1 MLNKGSEL
9 NGGVCYLNSVVKIHS
24 WVFCFV
30 VVEGRCAILW
40 HQSKRTVMKFII
52 NLFTILFCTGAVFA
66 QQTISGKV
74 TDAKKN
80 PIEGAN
86 IYLEGTYDGASSDA
100 NGNFSFE
107 TTEEGLQTLV
117 ISMLSY
123 EPHYEAGDVS
133 FFKEINITLVESVNS
148 LSGVTLTAGTFE
160 AGDNSKVSVLKPLDI
175 VTTAGAA
182 GDFVAALQTLPGT
195 TTVNEDGRLFV
206 RGGTANETQ
215 VFIDGLRVFQ
225 PFNAT
230 ANNTPTRGR
239 FSPFLFK
246 GISFSTGGYSA
257 EYGQALSSVLLLNTT
272 DVPLQ
277 EKTDIS
283 IMSVGGGLGHTEIWG
298 DQSLSINTSYVNLAP
313 YEALIP
319 STQGVNWKS
328 PYESIAGEGVFRS
341 KGEKSMFKLYTGF
354 NHANLD
360 IEQEDIN
367 FDDFVRFRLKNNNL
381 YFNTSYKYYFKNDWS
396 LTSGASIAWDT
407 NDIGI
412 EADRVDSKETSSH
425 IKFKARK
432 NFSNRYDLS
441 FGAEYFNTNY
451 NETYTDLNNDSFFS
465 GYNDGL
471 WAAFAESDIFLSNKF
486 AMKLGLRA
494 TQSSLLD
501 EFNLSPRISLAYKP
515 GKDGQFSLAYGDFY
529 QRPLTEVVK
538 FDQNVQM
545 EKATHYILNYQY
557 IKNGKTFRTELYY
570 KDYDQLVKFDTNLPQ
585 FNSNYSNTGNGY
597 AQGVDVFW
605 RDSKSIE
612 NLDYWASYSY
622 LDTERDYRNF
632 PERATPN
639 FAPKHNFSLVTKYW
653 VDKLRSQVGLSYS
666 YGSGRPYN
674 NPNTPGF
681 LQEKTRSYNNLSF
694 NWAYLIDQQKIL
706 YFSVSNLLGINNI
719 SNYQYADT
727 PNMDG
732 VYNRR
737 AITPPADSFFFVGFF
752 WTISKD
758 RKSNQLDNL

>member
-1 MLNKGSEL
+1 M
-9 NGGVCYLNSVVKIHS
+9 KIFIKL
-24 WVFCFV
+24 VTLLL
-30 VVEGRCAILW
+30 CA
-40 HQSKRTVMKFII
+40 
-52 NLFTILFCTGAVFA
+52 GAVFG
-66 QQTISGKV
+66 QQTISGKI
-74 TDAKKN
+74 TDTKNN

-86 IYLEGTYDGASSDA
+86 IYLEGTYDGASSDKD
-100 NGNFSFE
+100 GNFSFE
-107 TTEEGLQTLV
+107 TTEEGTQILIV
-117 ISMLSY
+117 SMLSY

-133 FFKEINITLVESVNS
+133 YFQNLHIKLMESVNS

-160 AGDNSKVSVLKPLDI
+160 AGSNSKASVLKPLDI
-175 VTTAGAA
+175 VTTAGAT

-206 RGGTANETQ
+206 RGGTAGETQ

-277 EKTDIS
+277 EQTEIS
-283 IMSVGGGLGHTEIWG
+283 IMSVGGGLGHTKIWG
-298 DQSLSINTSYVNLAP
+298 DQSLSINTSYMNLAP
-313 YEALIP
+313 YETLIP
-319 STQGVNWKS
+319 STQGVRWKS
-328 PYESIAGEGVFRS
+328 PYESISGEAVFRS

-354 NHANLD
+354 NHSNLD

-367 FDDFVRFRLKNNNL
+367 FDDFVRFGLKNNNL
-381 YFNTSYKYYFKNDWS
+381 YFNSSYKYYFENDWS

-412 EADRVDSKETSSH
+412 NKANVDTKETSSH
-425 IKFKARK
+425 LKVKARK

-441 FGAEYFNTNY
+441 FGAEYFHTKFD
-451 NETYTDLNNDSFFS
+451 ETYADVNIDEFTN
-465 GYNDGL
+465 GYTDGL
-471 WAAFAESDIFLSNKF
+471 WAGFAESDIYLSNKF
-486 AMKLGLRA
+486 AMKLGVRG
-494 TQSSLLD
+494 THSSLLD
-501 EFNLSPRISLAYKP
+501 EFKVSPRLSLAYKA
-515 GKDGQFSLAYGDFY
+515 GENGQFSLAYGDFY
-529 QRPLTEVVK
+529 QRPLSDVLK
-538 FDQNVQM
+538 FDDSLSM
-545 EKATHYILNYQY
+545 EKASHYILNYQY
-557 IKNGKTFRTELYY
+557 INNGKTFRTEVYHKTY
-570 KDYDQLVKFDTNLPQ
+570 EQLVKYDSEMPQ
-585 FNSNYSNTGNGY
+585 FNSTYSNLGDGY

-612 NLDYWASYSY
+612 NLDYWFSYSY
-622 LDTERDYRNF
+622 LDTERDYQNF

-639 FAPKHNFSLVTKYW
+639 FAPKHNASLVTKYW

-666 YGSGRPYN
+666 YGSGRPYHNPN
-674 NPNTPGF
+674 NPGF
-681 LQEKTRSYNNLSF
+681 MQEKTKSYNNLSF

-706 YFSVSNLLGINNI
+706 YFSVSNLLSLNNV
-719 SNYQYADT
+719 SNYQYANT
-727 PNMDG
+727 PDAGG

-752 WTISKD
+752 WTISTD
-758 RKSNQLDNL
+758 GKSNQLDNL